1 MERKESSKRTV
12 YKKKNFRELL
22 ERKQKEKREKA
33 QKNEEKNRNI
43 GVYK

>member
-12 YKKKNFRELL
+12 YKKNFRKLL
-22 ERKQKEKREKA
+22 ERKQKEKRERA

>member
-12 YKKKNFRELL
+12 YKKKTSGNYWRANKK
-22 ERKQKEKREKA
+22 RKEKELRRMK
-33 QKNEEKNRNI
+33 KKI